1 MECLTENWYGANGF
15 HKDVP
20 CEVRVVAKIQ
30 SVVSLPALKPSASDV
45 IHFLLF
51 SIQSTEIL
59 LQILHCKKA
68 NRIMKILSITAC
80 SKTLVSTR

>member
-1 MECLTENWYGANGF
+1 MVQTGF

-20 CEVRVVAKIQ
+20 CEVTVVAKIQ

-68 NRIMKILSITAC
+68 NRFKKILSITVKFAAC